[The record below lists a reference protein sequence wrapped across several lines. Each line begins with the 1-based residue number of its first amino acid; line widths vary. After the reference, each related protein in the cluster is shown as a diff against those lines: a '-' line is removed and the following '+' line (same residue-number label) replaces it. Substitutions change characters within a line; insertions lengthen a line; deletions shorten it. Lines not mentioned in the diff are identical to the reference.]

1 MFKYYTKLES
11 LNFIQTQLFSCLNG
25 SHDSIENSQLMKKKL
40 NSNSLVSVHKEVH
53 TNFVKTDLC
62 QNKMTNK

>member
-1 MFKYYTKLES
+1 MLKLYINRAVLLSEW
-11 LNFIQTQLFSCLNG
+11 LTRFHRKQPTY
-25 SHDSIENSQLMKKKL
+25 EKKL